1 MSINNLFFI
10 IEFFQMIK
18 IIVDSKGT
26 GKTKKLIDSINAR
39 AEESNGNVVCS
50 EKGMKLTYDITHKA
64 RLIDGEHYGI
74 STYDELYSFISGVLA
89 GDHDIT
95 DVYVD
100 GTLKMGGKD
109 YESLVHFLDR
119 LSAVVEEENVNML
132 LTISCDE
139 SELPEGIHHV
149 AEIVK

>member
-1 MSINNLFFI
+1 
-10 IEFFQMIK
+10 MIK
-18 IIVDSKGT
+18 IIVGNKGS
-26 GKTKKLIDSINAR
+26 GKTKRLIDSINAR
-39 AEESNGNVVCS
+39 AEESNGNVVCI
-50 EKGMKLTYDITHKA
+50 EKGMKLTYDITHRA

-74 STYDELYSFISGVLA
+74 SNYDERYSFISGVLA

-95 DVYVD
+95 DVFVD

-109 YESLVHFLDR
+109 YENLVHFLDR

-139 SELPEGIHHV
+139 ADLPEGIHHV
-149 AEIVK
+149 AETI

>member
-1 MSINNLFFI
+1 
-10 IEFFQMIK
+10 MIK
-18 IIVDSKGT
+18 IIVGNKGS
-26 GKTKKLIDSINAR
+26 GKTKRLIDSINAR
-39 AEESNGNVVCS
+39 AEESNGNVVCI
-50 EKGMKLTYDITHKA
+50 EKGMKLTYDITHRA

-74 STYDELYSFISGVLA
+74 CNYDELYSFISGVLA

-95 DVYVD
+95 DVFVD

-109 YESLVHFLDR
+109 YENLVHFLDR

-139 SELPEGIHHV
+139 ADLPEGIHHV
-149 AEIVK
+149 AETI

>member
-1 MSINNLFFI
+1 
-10 IEFFQMIK
+10 MIK
-18 IIVDSKGT
+18 LIIGNKGS
-26 GKTKKLIDSINAR
+26 GKTKRLVELTNDAVKNS
-39 AEESNGNVVCS
+39 SGNVVCV

-109 YESLVHFLDR
+109 YESLIHFLDR

>member
-1 MSINNLFFI
+1 
-10 IEFFQMIK
+10 MIK
-18 IIVDSKGT
+18 IIVGNKGT

-39 AEESNGNVVCS
+39 AEESNGNVVCI

-64 RLIDGEHYGI
+64 PLIDGEHYGI